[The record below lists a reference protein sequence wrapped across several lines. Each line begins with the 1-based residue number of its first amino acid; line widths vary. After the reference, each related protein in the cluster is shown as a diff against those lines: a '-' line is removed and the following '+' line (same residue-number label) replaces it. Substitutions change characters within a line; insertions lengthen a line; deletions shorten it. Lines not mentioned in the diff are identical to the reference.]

1 MADLPEPSKTLA
13 GQHYKVSVKE
23 YKSLVATA
31 GQVDVMKQKAEN
43 KEKALLGKEKEL
55 NDREKELEKKRKL
68 PIAERME
75 LAVLRKFKESME
87 WLVEQDFVPGIVKK
101 LISQALSGIDLRVQA
116 NSREREN
123 HRSLDMV
130 R

>member
-1 MADLPEPSKTLA
+1 MILTWRQS
-13 GQHYKVSVKE
+13 S
-23 YKSLVATA
+23 
-31 GQVDVMKQKAEN
+31 
-43 KEKALLGKEKEL
+43 KEKEL
-55 NDREKELEKKRKL
+55 NDREKEIEKKRKL

-101 LISQALSGIDLRVQA
+101 LISQALSGIDLRTQSE
-116 NSREREN
+116 NLDREIHRA
-123 HRSLDMV
+123 RSLELL